1 MDRVRERT
9 RAKVSVSVRSSLLRA
24 VDAYV
29 DSHEDADR
37 SKVFDEALH
46 DWYAKR
52 QEEELFE
59 FYSTP
64 EELTTEQAAEYAD
77 WAAIRKA
84 AAERVIRRAGERD
97 A

>member
-1 MDRVRERT
+1 MLAVRERT
-9 RAKVSVSVRSSLLRA
+9 RAKVSVTVQRSLLRA

-29 DSHEDADR
+29 GSHQGVDR

-64 EELTTEQAAEYAD
+64 EKLTPEQAAEYAA
-77 WAAIRKA
+77 WAAIRGA
-84 AAERVIRRAGERD
+84 AAERVFRRPDSRD

>member
-1 MDRVRERT
+1 MRERT
-9 RAKVSVSVRSSLLRA
+9 RAKVSVTVQRSLLRA

-29 DSHEDADR
+29 ERHQGADR
-37 SKVFDEALH
+37 SKVFDEALL

-64 EELTTEQAAEYAD
+64 EKLTPEQAAEYAA
-77 WAAIRKA
+77 WAAIRGA
-84 AAERVIRRAGERD
+84 AAERVFRRPDSRD

>member
-1 MDRVRERT
+1 VRERT
-9 RAKVSVSVRSSLLRA
+9 RAKVSVTVQRSLLRA

-29 DSHEDADR
+29 DSHQGVDR

-59 FYSTP
+59 FYSSP
-64 EELTTEQAAEYAD
+64 EELTPEQAAEHSA
-77 WAAIRKA
+77 WAAIRGA
-84 AAERVIRRAGERD
+84 AAERVFGRPDTRD

>member
-1 MDRVRERT
+1 MRERT
-9 RAKVSVSVRSSLLRA
+9 RSKVSVTVQRSLLRA

-29 DSHEDADR
+29 DSHQDVDR

-52 QEEELFE
+52 QEEELLE

-64 EELTTEQAAEYAD
+64 EERTPEQEAEYAA
-77 WAAIRKA
+77 WAS
-84 AAERVIRRAGERD
+84 IRRAAADRVFGRPGSSD

>member
-1 MDRVRERT
+1 VRPRT
-9 RAKVSVSVRSSLLRA
+9 RAKVSVTVDRSLLLA

-29 DSHEDADR
+29 DSHQGVDR
-37 SKVFDEALH
+37 SKVFDEALL

-52 QEEELFE
+52 QEEALLE

-64 EELTTEQAAEYAD
+64 EELTPEQAAEYAA
-77 WAAIRKA
+77 WAAIREA
-84 AAERVIRRAGERD
+84 AADRGFSRPDGRD